1 MTQSQEYFWDNNSK
15 YPKNKHKGKYSMGNF
30 QAEKVDFDGNQQQT
44 RKMSFTGD
52 SDKICKGSSL
62 SKFILT
68 LRKKK

>member
-1 MTQSQEYFWDNNSK
+1 
-15 YPKNKHKGKYSMGNF
+15 MGNF

-68 LRKKK
+68 LRKKKQLETKKQKLKLKTQQ

>member
-1 MTQSQEYFWDNNSK
+1 
-15 YPKNKHKGKYSMGNF
+15 MGNF